1 MMLRAE
7 PVCRR
12 FGARLLLQIHD
23 ELVFE
28 VPTRKWAPFTR
39 AMRKVLEQSPTGG
52 FRVPVVVEPKAG
64 PRFGE
69 LKKLRPE
76 DLRGSWLVRLWL
88 RVLGLLARLWKR
100 LCRRH

>member
-7 PVCRR
+7 SVCRR

-28 VPTRKWAPFTR
+28 VPQRKWAPFTR
-39 AMRKVLEQSPTGG
+39 AVKKALEQPPVEG

-69 LKKLRPE
+69 MKKLRPE
-76 DLRGSWLVRLWL
+76 DLWESWLVRLWL
-88 RVLGLLARLWKR
+88 RVRGWLARVWRR
-100 LCRRH
+100 LRRRH